1 MRHIHKEEEFKFRGN
16 TYLIGG
22 KGEGGRGKGVQIHG
36 GKQLS
41 HCSEKTCNRVNGAA

>member
-1 MRHIHKEEEFKFRGN
+1 MRHIHKEEEFKFRGS

-22 KGEGGRGKGVQIHG
+22 KGEGSPNSGG

-41 HCSEKTCNRVNGAA
+41 HCSEKTCDRVNRAA